1 MPDVPNSP
9 NTQSLID
16 QEFNQM
22 LNEYRLMLSFALA
35 EGLPLDDKT
44 CATIAAVPPGPPI
57 NFANLLAGHV
67 ALSKVIAPA
76 TPLSLEATEPAS
88 GALGSLRRPPLIMW
102 MIIIAVISIVGFV
115 ATNILLATYGNNI
128 AIEKLNWCFA
138 AGLGAV
144 FYVLF
149 TAHKYVKDR
158 TFDPRYNAVYLIRF
172 VLGVVS
178 GLILAIVL
186 GASFF
191 KSNTTISN
199 LGPAVTALLGGFSTE
214 GVNQILQRLVDI
226 LLAAVRGDN
235 SDAVKAKAS
244 QAARNE
250 LLTMADDP
258 AMPPDLKSKAIAASK
273 KIGA

>member
-1 MPDVPNSP
+1 MDF
-9 NTQSLID
+9 D
-16 QEFNQM
+16 QALSEFRVM
-22 LNEYRLMLSFALA
+22 LRFALG
-35 EGLPLDDKT
+35 EGLDVDEK
-44 CATIAAVPPGPPI
+44 ARAAIAAVSSGPQI
-57 NFANLLAGHV
+57 NFASLLAGHA
-67 ALSKVIAPA
+67 ALSKIIAPA
-76 TPLSLEATEPAS
+76 TPLSLEATATTP
-88 GALGSLRRPPLIMW
+88 GPLGSLRRPPLIMW
-102 MIIIAVISIVGFV
+102 MIIVAIVAATGFV
-115 ATNILLATYGNNI
+115 VTNILFVVYGNSL

-172 VLGVVS
+172 VLGVLS

-186 GASFF
+186 GTSLF

-199 LGPAVTALLGGFSTE
+199 LGPAVIALLGGFSTE
-214 GVNQILQRLVDI
+214 AVYQILQRLVDI

-235 SDAVKAKAS
+235 SDTVKAKAS

-250 LLTMADDP
+250 LLTMADEP
-258 AMPPDLKSKAIAASK
+258 TMPPDLKTKAIAVAK
-273 KIGA
+273 KVGA